1 MWIGIKL
8 DWISLYGFSECCY
21 ERFIVKSQ
29 GIRLQFIRL
38 RKNGEFCIKTKE
50 KIRIKLF
57 PSSPKDTSV
66 ARVWIAKL
74 NGEKDDLPSK
84 VYVCSDHF
92 EHDCFDSSWMPMST
106 LTYSDRPIQRCLC
119 PGAILTKFPHKPVKE
134 RHFSKQREETHRKKE
149 VCFSY
154 SSESIN

>member
-1 MWIGIKL
+1 M
-8 DWISLYGFSECCY
+8 
-21 ERFIVKSQ
+21 Q
-29 GIRLQFIRL
+29 QFTAI
-38 RKNGEFCIKTKE
+38 ITKE

-57 PSSPKDTSV
+57 FSSPKDTSV

-74 NGEKDDLPSK
+74 NREKDNLPSK

-92 EHDCFDSSWMPMST
+92 EDDCFDSSWMLQST
-106 LTYSDRPIQRCLC
+106 LTYSDRPIQRRLC
-119 PGAILTKFPHKPVKE
+119 PGAIPTKFPHKLVKE

-154 SSESIN
+154 SSETIN